1 MVRRQTN
8 SRLAFAATTGLS
20 LLVAVGVL
28 LAHGAVPAA
37 GADCR
42 CALAYGDSFWLYNRA
57 TGFFCGVACA
67 PGSDARPCPVRCG
80 PTTSRPTPFTMV
92 PPADYAGVVV
102 TSPSIRCGLG
112 ATDNGTFHGRH
123 RLCAP
128 RSNGLV
134 ACTAAAEDDDDDDRR
149 DALSRPL
156 SGSDASW
163 VVMVKVAAGSTIR
176 DGDEVMLL
184 AVPDG
189 TAPLPRHLAVD
200 EPFSWCHADGEDQV
214 LWCDHAHAPV
224 RGVFAVWRAL

>member
-1 MVRRQTN
+1 MVRHQTIK
-8 SRLAFAATTGLS
+8 SRLALAVTTTGLS

-28 LAHGAVPAA
+28 MAHEAA

-42 CALAYGDSFWLYNRA
+42 CALAYGDPFWLYNRA

-80 PTTSRPTPFTMV
+80 PATSRPTPFTMV

-102 TSPSIRCGLG
+102 TSPSLRCGLG
-112 ATDNGTFHGRH
+112 ATDNGTLHGRR

-134 ACTAAAEDDDDDDRR
+134 VCVSAAEDDKDRR
-149 DALSRPL
+149 DVLMRPL
-156 SGSDASW
+156 SGPDTPW
-163 VVMVKVAAGSTIR
+163 VVMVKMAAGSAIH
-176 DGDEVMLL
+176 DGDEIMLL

-189 TAPLPRHLAVD
+189 TPPLPYHLAVD
-200 EPFSWCHADGEDQV
+200 EPFSWCHADGEDQI

-224 RGVFAVWRAL
+224 RGVFAIWRAL